1 MECLKLTYKPIFELR
16 THERMPSREAKVV
29 QMFTSVDPL
38 AEETME
44 PYLYVGNNP
53 INFID
58 PTGNYKVK
66 PADQKRFSVLTGYLK
81 NGVNEI
87 LNNPKIM
94 DGLRKYGK
102 FTDEQI
108 KNSIVAFGKGINI
121 DFKDEMPLNANGQY
135 LGAPKNTI
143 NINSS
148 LATELQNAQGDEKI
162 YALTAVMAT
171 ILHETVHLGDN
182 ENDGPGMTPTFDK
195 FGYDVE
201 INEKGYGF
209 EYEALWDGDY
219 DIGSSRTGKKR
230 SEGGLENAKL
240 MIERKKANGEAA
252 PFNLKE

>member
-1 MECLKLTYKPIFELR
+1 
-16 THERMPSREAKVV
+16 
-29 QMFTSVDPL
+29 MFVDPL